1 MYGTSKEDV
10 PALDATSR
18 LHHPVF
24 TKFSP
29 WRGHVPSDFIV
40 NFLGVL
46 TRTSYF
52 APYAEISRAYPAD
65 RLVAADY
72 PQFDEEYFEW
82 IDLLEA
88 VAGAVGHFTMI
99 ELGAGFGRWTANAAA
114 ALRSLGNLP
123 HTFVAVE
130 AEPTHFA
137 WLIEHLTDNRVD
149 PANLQLVQAAVAG
162 SDGTVGFHLEHN
174 QLNGP
179 GEWYGQ
185 YIGGPH
191 SVAAVSLRS
200 LLQSLSTVD
209 LIDIDIQGAELQVLA
224 AAAEQL
230 DLKVKRIHIG
240 THGHD
245 IEAGLH
251 SLFARLGWHCSHS
264 FPCSGPAATEWGTIV
279 FQDGVQSWLNPSFSD
294 SQKDPSEILS
304 AKLAAS
310 RNEGARL
317 WQELEQQRR
326 EHERLLTVSPDSLP
340 GKLLLRAGQLRNRL
354 APPASRR
361 RKLVDSIL
369 RKESS

>member
-1 MYGTSKEDV
+1 MYGVSKAAP
-10 PALDATSR
+10 PASCVASH

-24 TKFSP
+24 AKFTP
-29 WRGHVPSDFIV
+29 WHGLVPPDFIV

-52 APYAEISRAYPAD
+52 APYAEISRAYPVD
-65 RLVAADY
+65 RCVTADY

-82 IDLLEA
+82 IDLLES
-88 VAGAVGHFTMI
+88 VAAAHGHFTMI

-114 ALRSLGNLP
+114 ALRLLGNLP

-137 WLIEHLTDNRVD
+137 WLVEHLADNRID
-149 PANLQLVQAAVAG
+149 SESLQLVQAAVAE

-200 LLQSLSTVD
+200 LLQPLATVD
-209 LIDIDIQGAELQVLA
+209 LIDIDIQGAELQVLSA
-224 AAAEQL
+224 ASQEL
-230 DLKVKRIHIG
+230 DQKVKRIHIG

-251 SLFARLGWHCSHS
+251 SLFARLGWQCSYS
-264 FPCSGPAATEWGTIV
+264 FPSTASAPTEWGNIV
-279 FQDGVQSWLNPSFSD
+279 FQDGVQSWLNPSFVD
-294 SQKDPSEILS
+294 AHQDLVNILA

-317 WQELEQQRR
+317 WQQLEQQRR
-326 EHERLLTVSPDSLP
+326 EHARLLTVTPDSLP
-340 GKLLLRAGQLRNRL
+340 GKILLRAGQLRNRL
-354 APPASRR
+354 APLASRR
-361 RKLVDSIL
+361 RKLVDSL
-369 RKESS
+369 LKKKSS